1 MGQERDVTVII
12 IIILVQ
18 NWSFIGSTI
27 FHPFSNRIVLIIECQ
42 MG

>member
-1 MGQERDVTVII
+1 MGRERDVTV

-18 NWSFIGSTI
+18 NWSFIRSTI
-27 FHPFSNRIVLIIECQ
+27 FHPFPNRIMLIIECQ